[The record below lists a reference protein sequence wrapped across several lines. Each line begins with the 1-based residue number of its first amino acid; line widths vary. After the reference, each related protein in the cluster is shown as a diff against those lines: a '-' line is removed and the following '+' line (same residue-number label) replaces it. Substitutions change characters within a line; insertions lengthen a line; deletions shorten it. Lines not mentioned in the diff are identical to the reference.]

1 MNELL
6 RALSNLTLVFLG
18 NGDEDGAVA
27 AIQLTAEA
35 RAEKISHASTL
46 NLLMAVD
53 EATADRGATFAAQD
67 LEALSVL
74 STFSAC

>member
-1 MNELL
+1 MSELL

-18 NGDEDGAVA
+18 NGDEDGALA
-27 AIQLTAEA
+27 AIQLTAEV
-35 RAEKISHASTL
+35 RASEISHASTL
-46 NLLMAVD
+46 NLLMAID
-53 EATADRGATFAAQD
+53 EASADRGAEFATRD